1 MALAWRAMEEVTRQ
15 LIEHGYLIL
24 FAWVLLDQAGL
35 PLPSGPVLLA
45 AGALSGLGE
54 LNIAWVLVTA
64 VAAALPGHLVL
75 YEIGRRRGGSVL
87 NLACRMSLEPDSCV
101 RRTEQLFA
109 RHGARALLFARL
121 VPALETVAPALAG
134 VFRMRFR
141 HFLSYS
147 ISGTLVWSFV
157 FVGLGYLLD
166 QQLVQIS
173 QLAARLGD
181 WLFALL
187 AGAFGVYLVAKYVR
201 RQRFIR
207 ALDVARITPEELKQK
222 LDAGEMIEIVDL
234 RHALD
239 FEAQPETIPGANH
252 IPVEDFDAR
261 HEEIPRDREIVLY
274 CT

>member
-1 MALAWRAMEEVTRQ
+1 MEEVTRQ

-35 PLPSGPVLLA
+35 PLPSAPLLLA

-54 LNIAWVLVTA
+54 LNIAWVLVIA
-64 VAAALPGHLVL
+64 AAAALPGHLLL

-87 NLACRMSLEPDSCV
+87 NLACRLSLEPDSCV

-134 VFRMRFR
+134 VFRMRFG
-141 HFLSYS
+141 HFLVYS
-147 ISGTLVWSFV
+147 ISGTLIWSFV
-157 FVGLGYLLD
+157 FVGLGYVLD
-166 QQLVQIS
+166 QQLVWIS

-187 AGAFGVYLVAKYVR
+187 AGAFALYLAAKYVR

-207 ALDVARITPEELKQK
+207 ALHVARITPEELKQK
-222 LDAGEMIEIVDL
+222 LDAGEMIEIIDL

-239 FEAQPETIPGANH
+239 FEAQPETIPGAIH
-252 IPVEDFDAR
+252 IPVEDLDAR
-261 HEEIPRDREIVLY
+261 HDEIPRDCEIVLY

>member
-1 MALAWRAMEEVTRQ
+1 MEEVTRQ

-24 FAWVLLDQAGL
+24 FAWVLLDQTGF
-35 PLPSGPVLLA
+35 PLPSAPLLLA

-54 LNIAWVLVTA
+54 LNIAWVLVIAT
-64 VAAALPGHLVL
+64 AAALPGHLLL
-75 YEIGRRRGGSVL
+75 YEIGRRRGGQVL
-87 NLACRMSLEPDSCV
+87 NLACRISLEPDSCV

-121 VPALETVAPALAG
+121 VPALETIAPALAG
-134 VFRMRFR
+134 VFRMRFG
-141 HFLSYS
+141 HFLVYS
-147 ISGTLVWSFV
+147 ISGTLIWSFV
-157 FVGLGYLLD
+157 FVGLGYMLD
-166 QQLVQIS
+166 QQLVRIS
-173 QLAARLGD
+173 QLAAPLGD

-187 AGAFGVYLVAKYVR
+187 AGALAVYLAAKYVR

-207 ALDVARITPEELKQK
+207 ALHVARITPEELKQK

-239 FEAQPETIPGANH
+239 FEAQPDTIPGAIH
-252 IPVEDFDAR
+252 IPVEDLDAR
-261 HEEIPRDREIVLY
+261 HDEIPRDREIILY

>member
-1 MALAWRAMEEVTRQ
+1 MEDITRQ

-35 PLPSGPVLLA
+35 PLPSVPVLLA

-54 LNIAWVLVTA
+54 LDIVWVLVTA
-64 VAAALPGHLVL
+64 TAAAIPGHLAL
-75 YEIGRRRGGSVL
+75 YEIGRRRGSSVL
-87 NLACRMSLEPDSCV
+87 NLVCRMSLEPDSCV

-109 RHGARALLFARL
+109 RHGARALLLARL

-134 VFRMRFR
+134 VFRMRLG

-157 FVGLGYLLD
+157 FIGMGYLLN
-166 QQLVQIS
+166 QQLVRIS
-173 QLAARLGD
+173 QLAARLGN
-181 WLFALL
+181 WLFVLL
-187 AGAFGVYLVAKYVR
+187 LGAFAVYLVAKYVR
-201 RQRFIR
+201 RRRFIR
-207 ALDVARITPEELKQK
+207 ALAVARITPEELKQK
-222 LDAGEMIEIVDL
+222 MDAGEMIEIVDL
-234 RHALD
+234 RHALE

-252 IPVEDFDAR
+252 IPVENFDAR
-261 HEEIPRDREIVLY
+261 HEEIPRHGEIVVY